1 MGDAAPELRGK
12 PAGIRLFSALKFAVY
27 WRRLRRAAFS
37 GEWPVNFVKSSWLSR
52 RGLRGC
58 AGVLGSLV
66 VWSAQAKCLDEVRMD
81 EPVEAARAPSDAGAP
96 RLSLQ
101 AMVREAIRRSNAIGA
116 ARLLAEAAAND
127 IEEAKAGGK
136 PQASLSGSLSQAHTA
151 GDGLETYNGAK
162 RSFGLNVGAPL
173 FDGGRVRE
181 LTNWRTQ
188 LAEAARLGEL
198 NAQEQIALQTV
209 SLALERSRYRMQ
221 AQVYGQYARKMSCL
235 VEALEQIVAA
245 DKGRASELVQARK
258 TQKQAEIQ
266 QAQAQS
272 TARQMESRL
281 ARFIGDVIPSSEGL
295 PSLLLEVPK
304 LPDLW
309 AEAERASDIAQLDA
323 QANAAQNYAQSL
335 TAGNKP
341 QVNWVLS
348 ANRAGGG
355 GSTNS
360 MLAGINVT
368 VPLVNPG
375 VEYTVRSAEKRAEA
389 ARLQRADTLEA
400 KRFRMTEVHE
410 QATASFTRARQYAE
424 VARDSDRLRGFTL
437 QQWQQL
443 GRRSLFDVMS
453 TESEH
458 YSLRV
463 AYLNSLHDGQ
473 QANAL
478 LRSLGLGLNAW
489 LQ

>member
-1 MGDAAPELRGK
+1 MNVVK
-12 PAGIRLFSALKFAVY
+12 PR
-27 WRRLRRAAFS
+27 
-37 GEWPVNFVKSSWLSR
+37 LSR
-52 RGLRGC
+52 WGLLGC

-66 VWSAQAKCLDEVRMD
+66 AWSAQAKCLDDTKVD
-81 EPVEAARAPSDAGAP
+81 EPVEQARAMTDADVP
-96 RLSLQ
+96 RQSLQ
-101 AMVREAIRRSNAIGA
+101 GMVREAIQRSNAIGA
-116 ARLLAEAAAND
+116 AKLLAEAAASD
-127 IEEAKAGGK
+127 IEEAKAGAK
-136 PQASLSGSLSQAHTA
+136 PQVSLSGSLSYAHTS
-151 GDGLETYNGAK
+151 GDGLETFNGAK
-162 RSFGLNVGAPL
+162 RSIGMNVGAPI

-181 LTNWRTQ
+181 LTHWRTQ
-188 LAEAARLGEL
+188 LAESARLGQL
-198 NAQEQIALQTV
+198 SAQEQIALQTV

-235 VEALEQIVAA
+235 VEALEQVVLA
-245 DKGRASELVQARK
+245 DRGRASELVQARK

-272 TARQMESRL
+272 TVRQIESRL

-295 PSLLLEVPK
+295 SALLLDVPR
-304 LPDLW
+304 LNDLW
-309 AEAERASDIAQLDA
+309 AEAERATEIAQLDA

-341 QVNWVLS
+341 QLNWVLS

-355 GSTNS
+355 GSNS
-360 MLAGINVT
+360 SMMAGVNVT
-368 VPLVNPG
+368 VPIVNPG
-375 VEYTVRSAEKRAEA
+375 VEHTVRSAEKRAQA
-389 ARLQRADTLEA
+389 VRLQRADALEA
-400 KRFRMTEVHE
+400 RRFRMTEVHE
-410 QATASFTRARQYAE
+410 QATASFARARQYAE
-424 VARDSDRLRGFTL
+424 VARDSDRLRGFTR

-458 YSLRV
+458 YALRV